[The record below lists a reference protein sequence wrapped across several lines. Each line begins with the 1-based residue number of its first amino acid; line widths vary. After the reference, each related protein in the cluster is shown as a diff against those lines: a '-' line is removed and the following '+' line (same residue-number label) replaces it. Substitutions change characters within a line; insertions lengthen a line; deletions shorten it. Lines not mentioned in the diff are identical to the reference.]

1 MGDIQ
6 TDQGESLELQYVPVA
21 EFRRLLDANVPAA
34 ARTQAFAALAR
45 VNTLY
50 MIAGAWS
57 GHIGTSFS
65 SIEIMSWLFLNEL
78 RDLDKGPA
86 AADIFFSSKGHDAPA
101 LYSVLIGLGL
111 LPAEKLHALRRLHGL
126 PGHPHVETPYVQAN
140 TGSLGMGISKAKG
153 MALAN
158 RHAAAARRIF
168 VLTGDGELQEGQ
180 FWESLGSAAR
190 RGLGEI
196 VAIID
201 HNKIQSDTWVEQVSP
216 LGDLEAKLRAF
227 GWHVSRI
234 DGHDVPG
241 IERTLRAL
249 DAVTDRPK
257 AIVADTVKGKGVSFM
272 EGPALKEGELY
283 GYHSGAPSEANY
295 TAGLQ
300 ELLETANRSFAA
312 LGLGAVRTETRTRS
326 PRREPRKT
334 DNLVAGY
341 EKALLAQAARRRDL
355 LVLDADL
362 IKDCGLVTFAK
373 QYPERFIECGIAEQD
388 MVSMAAGMAR
398 RGALPVVHSFAC
410 FLAARPNEQIYN
422 QCSESSKVIYVGSL
436 AGLLPGG
443 PGHSHQSVRDISAL
457 GAVPNLVMVEPS
469 SEAEVQALFSHLVND
484 VSESAY
490 LRLVSVKWPLP
501 FAYPERQPVQVGR
514 GWVVREGTDAVAF
527 AYGPWLLSNV
537 HAAADE
543 IEHTSGVSIRVV
555 NLPWLNRVD
564 AAWLK
569 QVIGPR
575 RAIVT
580 LDNHYVHGGQGEM
593 LAAAIAELAPEP
605 AARVVRIGVTELPE
619 CGTNDEVLAYHGLDV
634 AGLVKS
640 LRDALDADPGSR
652 IPNPRSRPVGIA

>member
-6 TDQGESLELQYVPVA
+6 TEQGESLELQYVPVE
-21 EFRRLLDANVPAA
+21 EFRRLLAAPAA
-34 ARTQAFAALAR
+34 PAARAAAFAALAR
-45 VNTLY
+45 INTLY

-78 RDLDKGPA
+78 RDLDQGPA

-111 LPAEKLHALRRLHGL
+111 LPAEKLHQLRRLHGL
-126 PGHPHVETPYVQAN
+126 PGHPHVETPYIQAN

-153 MALAN
+153 MAIAN
-158 RHAAAARRIF
+158 RHAGAPRRIF

-180 FWESLGSAAR
+180 FWESLVSAAN
-190 RGLGEI
+190 RGLHEI
-196 VAIID
+196 VAIVD
-201 HNKIQSDTWVEQVSP
+201 HNKIQSDTWVQQVSH
-216 LGDLEAKLRAF
+216 LGDVEAKLRAF
-227 GWHVSRI
+227 GWHVSRV
-234 DGHDVPG
+234 DGHDVPAL
-241 IERTLRAL
+241 ERTLRAL
-249 DAVTDRPK
+249 DGVTDKPK
-257 AIVADTVKGKGVSFM
+257 VIVADTVKGRGVSFM
-272 EGPALKEGELY
+272 EGPSMKEGDLY

-300 ELLETANRSFAA
+300 ELLASANAQLAA
-312 LGLGAVRTETRTRS
+312 LGLGAVRTETRTRN
-326 PRREPRKT
+326 PRREPRQT
-334 DNLVAGY
+334 DNLIAAY
-341 EKALLAQAARRRDL
+341 ERALLAQAEKRKDL

-362 IKDCGLVTFAK
+362 VKDCGLVSFSK
-373 QYPERFIECGIAEQD
+373 KYPERFVECGIAEQD

-398 RGALPVVHSFAC
+398 RGALPIVHSFAC

-457 GAVPNLVMVEPS
+457 AANPNLLLAEPA
-469 SEAEVQALFSHLVND
+469 SEAELEVLYDHLVNR

-501 FAYPERQPVQVGR
+501 FRHAPREVAVGR
-514 GWVVREGTDAVAF
+514 GAVIREGADAVAF

-537 HAAADE
+537 FEAAEE
-543 IEHTSGVSIRVV
+543 IEKSTGVGIRVV

-564 AAWLK
+564 STWLA
-569 QVIGPR
+569 QVIGAR

-580 LDNHYVHGGQGEM
+580 LDNHYVRGGQGDM
-593 LAAAIAELAPEP
+593 LGAAIAQLGLEP
-605 AARVVRIGVTELPE
+605 AARVTAIGVGELPE

-640 LRDALDADPGSR
+640 LRQAVPQ
-652 IPNPRSRPVGIA
+652 IA